1 MKYKLALLLTL
12 TMMMPTAT
20 TAFAAETNTE
30 TVEATESVSEE
41 NTSEESVSEE
51 STSEESSAD
60 TEESGIWQLTFDEAL
75 EMAEDNSSD
84 LNNVAEKAEY
94 LQDLKEDIWDITGSF
109 SVPSV
114 SYQQWVDDDVYS
126 IYSQIQ
132 SISSSMTQN
141 RYTEEITKLTLES
154 TVKSYFTS
162 ILSDESSLEV
172 AKKEAEVKKTQ
183 YLQGQT
189 KNKMGLISDY
199 DLRTLETDYKTA
211 VDNVETLE
219 RTIEEEYRSFN
230 QLLGISDDTEY
241 ELVYDIEYT
250 PYEMGQ
256 SMTQYIQNKLNTDYT
271 IKQLEQNVDDAEF
284 NKNYMS
290 MSSTNS
296 QSASNKYSY
305 EEAKS
310 TLKTAKE
317 DKELAI
323 QNAYNEVKE
332 LEDQYETA
340 QRNLET
346 AKSNLEL
353 AELNYSL
360 GRNTAL
366 DVTMAELDVEEAENT
381 LAQIVYSHDMKIYQL
396 ENTELL

>member
-30 TVEATESVSEE
+30 TAA
-41 NTSEESVSEE
+41 E
-51 STSEESSAD
+51 STSEEGTVS
-60 TEESGIWQLTFDEAL
+60 TEESGVWQLTYEEAL
-75 EMAEDNSSD
+75 ELAEDNSSD
-84 LNNVAEKAEY
+84 LDNVAEKAEY

-109 SVPSV
+109 SVPTV
-114 SYQQWVDDDVYS
+114 SYQQWVDDEVYS

-199 DLRTLETDYKTA
+199 NLRTLETDYKTA

-271 IKQLEQNVDDAEF
+271 IKQLEQDVDDAEF

-323 QNAYNEVKE
+323 QNAYNEVQE
-332 LEDQYETA
+332 LENQYETA

-366 DVTMAELDVEEAENT
+366 DVTKAELDVEEAENT
-381 LAQIVYSHDMKIYQL
+381 LAQIVYSHDMKVYQL

>member
-1 MKYKLALLLTL
+1 MKLNRNAAKERRFFMKYKLALLLTL
-12 TMMMPTAT
+12 AMMMPTAT
-20 TAFAAETNTE
+20 TAFAAETSTE
-30 TVEATESVSEE
+30 TATESNSEE
-41 NTSEESVSEE
+41 GTVS
-51 STSEESSAD
+51 
-60 TEESGIWQLTFDEAL
+60 TEESGVWQLTFEEAL
-75 EMAEDNSSD
+75 ELAEDNSSD
-84 LNNVAEKAEY
+84 LDNVAEKAEY

-109 SVPSV
+109 SVPTV
-114 SYQQWVDDDVYS
+114 SYQQWVDDEVYS

-323 QNAYNEVKE
+323 QNAYNEVQE
-332 LEDQYETA
+332 LENQYETA

-366 DVTMAELDVEEAENT
+366 DVTKAELDVEEAENT
-381 LAQIVYSHDMKIYQL
+381 LAQIVYSHDMKVYQL

>member
-20 TAFAAETNTE
+20 PAFAAETNTE
-30 TVEATESVSEE
+30 TAA
-41 NTSEESVSEE
+41 E
-51 STSEESSAD
+51 STSEEGTVS
-60 TEESGIWQLTFDEAL
+60 TEESGVWQLTYEEAL
-75 EMAEDNSSD
+75 ELAEDNSSD
-84 LNNVAEKAEY
+84 LDNVAEKAEY

-109 SVPSV
+109 SVPTV

-271 IKQLEQNVDDAEF
+271 IKQLEQDVDDAEF

-323 QNAYNEVKE
+323 QNVYNEVQE
-332 LEDQYETA
+332 LENQYETA

-366 DVTMAELDVEEAENT
+366 DVTKAELDVEEAENT
-381 LAQIVYSHDMKIYQL
+381 LAQIVYSHDIKVYQL

>member
-12 TMMMPTAT
+12 MMMMPTAT
-20 TAFAAETNTE
+20 TAFAAETSTE
-30 TVEATESVSEE
+30 TAA
-41 NTSEESVSEE
+41 E
-51 STSEESSAD
+51 STSEEGTVS
-60 TEESGIWQLTFDEAL
+60 TEESGVWQLTYEEAL
-75 EMAEDNSSD
+75 ELAEDNSSD
-84 LNNVAEKAEY
+84 LDNVAEKAEY

-109 SVPSV
+109 SVPTV
-114 SYQQWVDDDVYS
+114 SYQQWVDDEVYS

-141 RYTEEITKLTLES
+141 RYTEEIIKLTLES

-323 QNAYNEVKE
+323 QNAYNEVQE
-332 LEDQYETA
+332 LENQYETA

-366 DVTMAELDVEEAENT
+366 DVTKAELDVEEAENT
-381 LAQIVYSHDMKIYQL
+381 LAQIVYSHDMKVYQL

>member
-20 TAFAAETNTE
+20 TAFAAETSTE
-30 TVEATESVSEE
+30 TAA
-41 NTSEESVSEE
+41 E
-51 STSEESSAD
+51 STSEEGAVS
-60 TEESGIWQLTFDEAL
+60 TEESGVWQLTYEEAL
-75 EMAEDNSSD
+75 ELAEDNSSD
-84 LNNVAEKAEY
+84 LDNVAEKAEY

-109 SVPSV
+109 SVPTV
-114 SYQQWVDDDVYS
+114 SYQQWVDDEVYS

-141 RYTEEITKLTLES
+141 RYTEEITMLTLES

-199 DLRTLETDYKTA
+199 NLRTLETDYKTA

-323 QNAYNEVKE
+323 QNAYNEVQE
-332 LEDQYETA
+332 LENQYETA

-346 AKSNLEL
+346 TKSNLEL

-366 DVTMAELDVEEAENT
+366 DVTKAELDVEEAENT
-381 LAQIVYSHDMKIYQL
+381 LAQIVYSHDMKVYQL

>member
-20 TAFAAETNTE
+20 TAFAAETSTE
-30 TVEATESVSEE
+30 TAAESNSEE
-41 NTSEESVSEE
+41 GTVS
-51 STSEESSAD
+51 
-60 TEESGIWQLTFDEAL
+60 TEENGVWKLTFEEAL
-75 EMAEDNSSD
+75 ELAEDNSSD
-84 LNNVAEKAEY
+84 LDNVAEKAEY

-109 SVPSV
+109 SVPTV
-114 SYQQWVDDDVYS
+114 SYQQWVDDEVYS

-154 TVKSYFTS
+154 TVKSYFIS

-189 KNKMGLISDY
+189 KNKMGLIGDY

-323 QNAYNEVKE
+323 QNAYNEVQE
-332 LEDQYETA
+332 LENQYETA

-366 DVTMAELDVEEAENT
+366 DVTKAELDVEEAENT
-381 LAQIVYSHDMKIYQL
+381 LAQIVYSHDMKVYQL

>member
-1 MKYKLALLLTL
+1 MKLNRNAVKERRFFMKYKLALLLTL

-20 TAFAAETNTE
+20 TAFAAETSTE
-30 TVEATESVSEE
+30 TAA
-41 NTSEESVSEE
+41 E
-51 STSEESSAD
+51 STSEEGTVS
-60 TEESGIWQLTFDEAL
+60 TEESGVWQLTFEEAL
-75 EMAEDNSSD
+75 ELAEDNSSGLD
-84 LNNVAEKAEY
+84 NVAEKAEY

-109 SVPSV
+109 SVPTV
-114 SYQQWVDDDVYS
+114 SYQQWVDDEVYS

-323 QNAYNEVKE
+323 QNAYNEVQE
-332 LEDQYETA
+332 LENQYETA

-366 DVTMAELDVEEAENT
+366 DVTKAELDVEEAENT
-381 LAQIVYSHDMKIYQL
+381 LAQIVYSHDMKVYQL

>member
-1 MKYKLALLLTL
+1 MKLNRNAAKERRFFMKYKLALLLTL

-20 TAFAAETNTE
+20 TAFAAETSTE
-30 TVEATESVSEE
+30 TAAEG
-41 NTSEESVSEE
+41 TSEEGAVS
-51 STSEESSAD
+51 
-60 TEESGIWQLTFDEAL
+60 TEESGVWQLTYEEAL
-75 EMAEDNSSD
+75 ELAEDNSSD
-84 LNNVAEKAEY
+84 LDNVAEKAEY

-109 SVPSV
+109 SVPTV
-114 SYQQWVDDDVYS
+114 SYQQWVDDEVYS

-199 DLRTLETDYKTA
+199 NLRTLETDYKTA

-271 IKQLEQNVDDAEF
+271 IKQLEQDVDDAEF

-323 QNAYNEVKE
+323 QNAYNEVQE
-332 LEDQYETA
+332 LENQYETA

-366 DVTMAELDVEEAENT
+366 DVTKAELDVEEAENT
-381 LAQIVYSHDMKIYQL
+381 LAQIVYSHDMKVYQL

>member
-20 TAFAAETNTE
+20 PAFAAETNTE
-30 TVEATESVSEE
+30 TAA
-41 NTSEESVSEE
+41 E
-51 STSEESSAD
+51 STSEEGTVS
-60 TEESGIWQLTFDEAL
+60 TEESGVWQLTYEEAL
-75 EMAEDNSSD
+75 ELAEDNSSD
-84 LNNVAEKAEY
+84 LDNVAEKAEY

-109 SVPSV
+109 SVPTV

-323 QNAYNEVKE
+323 QNAYNEVQE
-332 LEDQYETA
+332 LENQYETA

-366 DVTMAELDVEEAENT
+366 DVTKAELDVEEAENT
-381 LAQIVYSHDMKIYQL
+381 LAQIVYSHNMKVYQL

>member
-20 TAFAAETNTE
+20 TVFAAETSTE
-30 TVEATESVSEE
+30 TT
-41 NTSEESVSEE
+41 TE
-51 STSEESSAD
+51 STSEEGAVS
-60 TEESGIWQLTFDEAL
+60 TEESGVWQLTFEEAL
-75 EMAEDNSSD
+75 ELAEDNSSD
-84 LNNVAEKAEY
+84 LDNVAEKAEY

-109 SVPSV
+109 SVPTV
-114 SYQQWVDDDVYS
+114 SYQQWVDDEVYS

-162 ILSDESSLEV
+162 ILSDESSLGV

-323 QNAYNEVKE
+323 QNAYNEVQE
-332 LEDQYETA
+332 LENQYETA

-366 DVTMAELDVEEAENT
+366 DVTKAELDVEEAENT
-381 LAQIVYSHDMKIYQL
+381 LAQIVYSHDMKVYQL

>member
-20 TAFAAETNTE
+20 TAFAAETSTE
-30 TVEATESVSEE
+30 TAA
-41 NTSEESVSEE
+41 E
-51 STSEESSAD
+51 STSEEGTVS
-60 TEESGIWQLTFDEAL
+60 TEESGVWQLTYEEAL
-75 EMAEDNSSD
+75 ELAEDNSSD
-84 LNNVAEKAEY
+84 LDNVAEKAEY

-109 SVPSV
+109 SVPTV
-114 SYQQWVDDDVYS
+114 SYQQWVDDEVYS

-132 SISSSMTQN
+132 SISSSMKQN

-323 QNAYNEVKE
+323 QNAYNEVQE
-332 LEDQYETA
+332 LENQYETA

-366 DVTMAELDVEEAENT
+366 DVTKAELDVEEAENT
-381 LAQIVYSHDMKIYQL
+381 LAQIVYSHDMKVYQL

>member
-1 MKYKLALLLTL
+1 MKLNRNAAKERRFFMKYKLALLLTL

-20 TAFAAETNTE
+20 TAFAAETSTE
-30 TVEATESVSEE
+30 TAA
-41 NTSEESVSEE
+41 E
-51 STSEESSAD
+51 STSEEGTVS
-60 TEESGIWQLTFDEAL
+60 TEESGVWQLTYEEAL
-75 EMAEDNSSD
+75 ELAEDNSSD
-84 LNNVAEKAEY
+84 LDNVAEKAEY

-109 SVPSV
+109 SVPTV
-114 SYQQWVDDDVYS
+114 SYQQWVDDEVYS

-310 TLKTAKE
+310 SLKTAKE

-323 QNAYNEVKE
+323 QNAYNEVQE
-332 LEDQYETA
+332 LENQYETA

-366 DVTMAELDVEEAENT
+366 DVTKAELDVEEAENT
-381 LAQIVYSHDMKIYQL
+381 LAQIVYSHDMKVYQL

>member
-20 TAFAAETNTE
+20 TAFAAETSTE
-30 TVEATESVSEE
+30 TAAESNSEE
-41 NTSEESVSEE
+41 GTVS
-51 STSEESSAD
+51 
-60 TEESGIWQLTFDEAL
+60 TEENGVWKLTFEEAL
-75 EMAEDNSSD
+75 ELAEDNSSD
-84 LNNVAEKAEY
+84 LDNVAEKAEY

-109 SVPSV
+109 SVPTV
-114 SYQQWVDDDVYS
+114 SYQQWVDDEVYS

-199 DLRTLETDYKTA
+199 DSRTLETDYKTA

-310 TLKTAKE
+310 TLRTAKE

-323 QNAYNEVKE
+323 QNAYNEVQE
-332 LEDQYETA
+332 LENQYETA

-366 DVTMAELDVEEAENT
+366 DVTKAELDVEEAENT
-381 LAQIVYSHDMKIYQL
+381 LAQIVYSHDMKVYQL

>member
-20 TAFAAETNTE
+20 TAFAAETSTE
-30 TVEATESVSEE
+30 TAA
-41 NTSEESVSEE
+41 E
-51 STSEESSAD
+51 STSEEGTAT
-60 TEESGIWQLTFDEAL
+60 TEESGVWQLTYEEAL
-75 EMAEDNSSD
+75 ELAEDNSSD
-84 LNNVAEKAEY
+84 LDNVAEKAEY

-109 SVPSV
+109 SVPTV
-114 SYQQWVDDDVYS
+114 SYQQWVDDEVYS

-323 QNAYNEVKE
+323 QNAYNEVQE
-332 LEDQYETA
+332 LENQYETA

-366 DVTMAELDVEEAENT
+366 DVTKAELDVEEAENT
-381 LAQIVYSHDMKIYQL
+381 LAQIVYSHDMKVYQL

>member
-12 TMMMPTAT
+12 AMMMPTAT
-20 TAFAAETNTE
+20 TAFAAETSTE
-30 TVEATESVSEE
+30 TAA
-41 NTSEESVSEE
+41 E
-51 STSEESSAD
+51 STSEEGTVS
-60 TEESGIWQLTFDEAL
+60 TEENGVWKLTFEEAL
-75 EMAEDNSSD
+75 ELAEDNSSD
-84 LNNVAEKAEY
+84 LDNVAEKAEY

-109 SVPSV
+109 SVPTV
-114 SYQQWVDDDVYS
+114 SYQQWVDDEVYS

-317 DKELAI
+317 DKELSI
-323 QNAYNEVKE
+323 QNAYNEVQE
-332 LEDQYETA
+332 LENQYETA

-366 DVTMAELDVEEAENT
+366 DVTKAELDVEETENT
-381 LAQIVYSHDMKIYQL
+381 LAQIVYSHDMKVYQL

>member
-1 MKYKLALLLTL
+1 MKLNRNAAKERRFFMKYKLALLLTL

-20 TAFAAETNTE
+20 TAFAAETSTE
-30 TVEATESVSEE
+30 TAA
-41 NTSEESVSEE
+41 E
-51 STSEESSAD
+51 STSEEGTVS
-60 TEESGIWQLTFDEAL
+60 TEESGVWQLTFEEAL
-75 EMAEDNSSD
+75 ELAEDNSSD
-84 LNNVAEKAEY
+84 LDNVAEKAEY

-109 SVPSV
+109 SVPTV

-132 SISSSMTQN
+132 SISSSMKQN

-172 AKKEAEVKKTQ
+172 AKKEVEVKKTQ

-323 QNAYNEVKE
+323 QNAYNEVQE
-332 LEDQYETA
+332 LENQYETA

-366 DVTMAELDVEEAENT
+366 DVTKAELDVEEAENT
-381 LAQIVYSHDMKIYQL
+381 LAQIVYSHDMKVYQL

>member
-20 TAFAAETNTE
+20 TAFAAETSTETAAESNSEEGTVNTE
-30 TVEATESVSEE
+30 E
-41 NTSEESVSEE
+41 NGV
-51 STSEESSAD
+51 
-60 TEESGIWQLTFDEAL
+60 WKLTFEEAL
-75 EMAEDNSSD
+75 ELAEDNSSD
-84 LNNVAEKAEY
+84 LDNVAEKAEY

-109 SVPSV
+109 SVPTV
-114 SYQQWVDDDVYS
+114 SYQQWVDDEVYS

-323 QNAYNEVKE
+323 QNAYNEVQE
-332 LEDQYETA
+332 LENQYETA

-366 DVTMAELDVEEAENT
+366 DVTKAELDVEEAENT
-381 LAQIVYSHDMKIYQL
+381 LAQIVYSHDMKVYQL

>member
-20 TAFAAETNTE
+20 TAFAAETSTE
-30 TVEATESVSEE
+30 TAAESASEE
-41 NTSEESVSEE
+41 GTVS
-51 STSEESSAD
+51 
-60 TEESGIWQLTFDEAL
+60 TEESGVWQLTFEEAL
-75 EMAEDNSSD
+75 ELAEDNSSD
-84 LNNVAEKAEY
+84 LDNVAEKAEY

-109 SVPSV
+109 SVPTV
-114 SYQQWVDDDVYS
+114 SYQQWVDDEVYS

-199 DLRTLETDYKTA
+199 NLRTLETDYKTA

-323 QNAYNEVKE
+323 QNAYNEVQE
-332 LEDQYETA
+332 LENQYETA

-366 DVTMAELDVEEAENT
+366 DVTKAELDVEEAENT
-381 LAQIVYSHDMKIYQL
+381 LAQIVYFHDMKVYQL

>member
-20 TAFAAETNTE
+20 TAFAAETSTE
-30 TVEATESVSEE
+30 TT
-41 NTSEESVSEE
+41 TE
-51 STSEESSAD
+51 STSEEGTVS
-60 TEESGIWQLTFDEAL
+60 TEESGVWQLTYEEAL
-75 EMAEDNSSD
+75 ELAEDNSSD
-84 LNNVAEKAEY
+84 LDNVAEKAEY

-109 SVPSV
+109 SVPTV
-114 SYQQWVDDDVYS
+114 SYQQWVDDEVYS

-199 DLRTLETDYKTA
+199 DLRTLETYYKTA

-323 QNAYNEVKE
+323 QNAYNEVQE
-332 LEDQYETA
+332 LENQYETA

-366 DVTMAELDVEEAENT
+366 DVTKAELDVEEAENT
-381 LAQIVYSHDMKIYQL
+381 LAQIVYSHDMKVYQL

>member
-20 TAFAAETNTE
+20 TAFAAETSTE
-30 TVEATESVSEE
+30 TAAEG
-41 NTSEESVSEE
+41 TSEEGAVS
-51 STSEESSAD
+51 
-60 TEESGIWQLTFDEAL
+60 TEESGVWQLTYEEAL
-75 EMAEDNSSD
+75 ELAEDNSSD
-84 LNNVAEKAEY
+84 LDNVAEKAEY

-109 SVPSV
+109 SVPTV
-114 SYQQWVDDDVYS
+114 SYQQWVDDEVYS

-199 DLRTLETDYKTA
+199 NLRTLETDYKTA

-271 IKQLEQNVDDAEF
+271 IKQLEQDVDDAEF

-323 QNAYNEVKE
+323 QNAYNEVQE
-332 LEDQYETA
+332 LENQYETA

-366 DVTMAELDVEEAENT
+366 DVTKAELDVEEAENT
-381 LAQIVYSHDMKIYQL
+381 LAQIVYSHDMKVYQL

>member
-20 TAFAAETNTE
+20 TAFAAETSTE
-30 TVEATESVSEE
+30 TAAESNSEE
-41 NTSEESVSEE
+41 GTVS
-51 STSEESSAD
+51 
-60 TEESGIWQLTFDEAL
+60 TEENGVWQLSFEEAL
-75 EMAEDNSSD
+75 ELAEDNSSD
-84 LNNVAEKAEY
+84 LDNVAEKAEY

-109 SVPSV
+109 SVPTV
-114 SYQQWVDDDVYS
+114 SYQQWVDDEVYS

-323 QNAYNEVKE
+323 QNAYNEVQE
-332 LEDQYETA
+332 LENQYETA

-366 DVTMAELDVEEAENT
+366 DVTKAELDVEEAENT
-381 LAQIVYSHDMKIYQL
+381 LAQIVYSHDMKVYQL

>member
-1 MKYKLALLLTL
+1 MKLNRNAAKERRFFMKYKLALLLTL
-12 TMMMPTAT
+12 AMMMPTAT
-20 TAFAAETNTE
+20 TAFAAETSTE
-30 TVEATESVSEE
+30 TAA
-41 NTSEESVSEE
+41 E
-51 STSEESSAD
+51 STSEEGTAT
-60 TEESGIWQLTFDEAL
+60 TEESGVWQLTYEEAL
-75 EMAEDNSSD
+75 ELAEDNSSD
-84 LNNVAEKAEY
+84 LDNVAEKAEY

-109 SVPSV
+109 SVPTV
-114 SYQQWVDDDVYS
+114 SYQQWVDDEVYS

-230 QLLGISDDTEY
+230 QLLGITDDTEY

-323 QNAYNEVKE
+323 QNAYNEVQE
-332 LEDQYETA
+332 LENQYETA
-340 QRNLET
+340 
-346 AKSNLEL
+346 
-353 AELNYSL
+353 
-360 GRNTAL
+360 
-366 DVTMAELDVEEAENT
+366 
-381 LAQIVYSHDMKIYQL
+381 
-396 ENTELL
+396 

>member
-30 TVEATESVSEE
+30 TAA
-41 NTSEESVSEE
+41 E
-51 STSEESSAD
+51 STSEEGTVS
-60 TEESGIWQLTFDEAL
+60 TEESGVWQLTFEEAL
-75 EMAEDNSSD
+75 ELAEDNSSD
-84 LNNVAEKAEY
+84 LDNVAEKAEY

-109 SVPSV
+109 SVPTV
-114 SYQQWVDDDVYS
+114 SYQQWVDDEVYS

-310 TLKTAKE
+310 TLKTANE

-323 QNAYNEVKE
+323 QNAYNEVQE
-332 LEDQYETA
+332 LENQYETA

-366 DVTMAELDVEEAENT
+366 DVTKAELDVEEAENT
-381 LAQIVYSHDMKIYQL
+381 LAQIVYSHNMKVYQL

>member
-12 TMMMPTAT
+12 AMMMTTAT
-20 TAFAAETNTE
+20 TAFAAETSTE
-30 TVEATESVSEE
+30 TAA
-41 NTSEESVSEE
+41 E
-51 STSEESSAD
+51 STSEEGTVS
-60 TEESGIWQLTFDEAL
+60 TEESGVWQLTYEEAL
-75 EMAEDNSSD
+75 ELAEDNSSD
-84 LNNVAEKAEY
+84 LDNVAEKAEY

-109 SVPSV
+109 SVPTV
-114 SYQQWVDDDVYS
+114 SYQQWVDDEVYS

-230 QLLGISDDTEY
+230 QLLGITDDTEY

-323 QNAYNEVKE
+323 QNAYNEVQE
-332 LEDQYETA
+332 LENQYETA

-366 DVTMAELDVEEAENT
+366 DVTKAELDVEEAENT
-381 LAQIVYSHDMKIYQL
+381 LAQIVYSHDMKVYQL

>member
-1 MKYKLALLLTL
+1 MKLNRNAAKERRFFMKYKLALLLTL

-20 TAFAAETNTE
+20 TAFAAETSTE
-30 TVEATESVSEE
+30 TAA
-41 NTSEESVSEE
+41 E
-51 STSEESSAD
+51 STSEEGTVS
-60 TEESGIWQLTFDEAL
+60 TEENGVWQLTFEEAL
-75 EMAEDNSSD
+75 ELAEDNSSD
-84 LNNVAEKAEY
+84 LDNVAEKAEY

-109 SVPSV
+109 SVPTV

-323 QNAYNEVKE
+323 QNAYNEVQE
-332 LEDQYETA
+332 LENQYETA

-366 DVTMAELDVEEAENT
+366 DVTKAELDVEEAENT
-381 LAQIVYSHDMKIYQL
+381 LAQIVYSHDMKVYQL

>member
-12 TMMMPTAT
+12 AMMMPTAT
-20 TAFAAETNTE
+20 TVFAAETSTE
-30 TVEATESVSEE
+30 TAA
-41 NTSEESVSEE
+41 E
-51 STSEESSAD
+51 STSEEGTVS
-60 TEESGIWQLTFDEAL
+60 TEESGVWQLTYEEAL
-75 EMAEDNSSD
+75 ELAEDNSSD
-84 LNNVAEKAEY
+84 LDNVAEKAEY

-109 SVPSV
+109 SVPTV
-114 SYQQWVDDDVYS
+114 SYQQWVDDEVYS

-141 RYTEEITKLTLES
+141 RYTEEITKLTLKS

-290 MSSTNS
+290 MTSTNS

-323 QNAYNEVKE
+323 QNAYNEVQE
-332 LEDQYETA
+332 LENQYETA

-366 DVTMAELDVEEAENT
+366 DVTKAELDVEEAENT
-381 LAQIVYSHDMKIYQL
+381 LAQIVYSHDMKVYQL

>member
-20 TAFAAETNTE
+20 TAFAAETSTE
-30 TVEATESVSEE
+30 TAA
-41 NTSEESVSEE
+41 E
-51 STSEESSAD
+51 STSEESTVS
-60 TEESGIWQLTFDEAL
+60 TEENGVWKLSFEEAL
-75 EMAEDNSSD
+75 ELAEDNSSD
-84 LNNVAEKAEY
+84 LDNVAEKAEY

-109 SVPSV
+109 SVPTV
-114 SYQQWVDDDVYS
+114 SYQQWVDDEVYS

-323 QNAYNEVKE
+323 QNAYNEVQE
-332 LEDQYETA
+332 LENQYETA

-366 DVTMAELDVEEAENT
+366 DVTKAELDVEEAENT
-381 LAQIVYSHDMKIYQL
+381 LAQIVYSHDMKVYQL

>member
-20 TAFAAETNTE
+20 TAFAAETSTE
-30 TVEATESVSEE
+30 TAA
-41 NTSEESVSEE
+41 E
-51 STSEESSAD
+51 STSEEGTVS
-60 TEESGIWQLTFDEAL
+60 TEESGVWQLTFEEAL
-75 EMAEDNSSD
+75 ELAEDNSSD
-84 LNNVAEKAEY
+84 LDNVAEKAEY

-109 SVPSV
+109 SVPTV

-132 SISSSMTQN
+132 SISSSMKQN

-323 QNAYNEVKE
+323 QNAYNEVQE
-332 LEDQYETA
+332 LEKQYETA

-366 DVTMAELDVEEAENT
+366 DVTKAELDVEEAENT
-381 LAQIVYSHDMKIYQL
+381 LAQIVYSHDMKVYQL

>member
-1 MKYKLALLLTL
+1 MKLNGNAAKERRFFMKYKLALLLTL

-20 TAFAAETNTE
+20 TAFAAETSTE
-30 TVEATESVSEE
+30 TAA
-41 NTSEESVSEE
+41 E
-51 STSEESSAD
+51 STSEEGTVS
-60 TEESGIWQLTFDEAL
+60 TEENGVWQLTFEEAL
-75 EMAEDNSSD
+75 ELAEDNSSD
-84 LNNVAEKAEY
+84 LDNVAEKAEY

-230 QLLGISDDTEY
+230 QQLGISDDTEY

-256 SMTQYIQNKLNTDYT
+256 SVTQYIQNKLNTDYT

-323 QNAYNEVKE
+323 QNAYNEVQE
-332 LEDQYETA
+332 LENQYETA

-360 GRNTAL
+360 SRNTAL
-366 DVTMAELDVEEAENT
+366 DVTKAELDVEEAENT
-381 LAQIVYSHDMKIYQL
+381 LAQIVYSHDMKVYQL

>member
-1 MKYKLALLLTL
+1 MKLNRNAAKERRFFMKYKLALLLTL

-20 TAFAAETNTE
+20 TAFAAETSTE
-30 TVEATESVSEE
+30 TAA
-41 NTSEESVSEE
+41 E
-51 STSEESSAD
+51 STSEEGAVS
-60 TEESGIWQLTFDEAL
+60 TEESGVWQLTFEEAL
-75 EMAEDNSSD
+75 ELAEDNSSD
-84 LNNVAEKAEY
+84 LDNVAEKAEY

-109 SVPSV
+109 SVPTV
-114 SYQQWVDDDVYS
+114 SYQQWVDDEVYS

-323 QNAYNEVKE
+323 QNAYNEVQE
-332 LEDQYETA
+332 LENQYETA

-366 DVTMAELDVEEAENT
+366 DVTKAELDVEEAENT
-381 LAQIVYSHDMKIYQL
+381 LAQIVYSHDMKVYQL

>member
-30 TVEATESVSEE
+30 TAA
-41 NTSEESVSEE
+41 E
-51 STSEESSAD
+51 STSEEGTVS
-60 TEESGIWQLTFDEAL
+60 TEESGVWQLTFEEAL
-75 EMAEDNSSD
+75 ELAEDNSSD
-84 LNNVAEKAEY
+84 LDNVAEKAEY

-109 SVPSV
+109 SVPTV
-114 SYQQWVDDDVYS
+114 SYQQWVDDEVYS

-199 DLRTLETDYKTA
+199 NLRTLETDYKTA

-271 IKQLEQNVDDAEF
+271 IKQLEQDVDDAEF

-323 QNAYNEVKE
+323 QNAYNEVQE
-332 LEDQYETA
+332 LENQYETA

-366 DVTMAELDVEEAENT
+366 DVTKAELDVEEAENT
-381 LAQIVYSHDMKIYQL
+381 LAQIVYSHDMKVYQL

>member
-1 MKYKLALLLTL
+1 MKLNRNAAKERRFFMKYKLALLLTL

-20 TAFAAETNTE
+20 TAFAAETSTE
-30 TVEATESVSEE
+30 TAA
-41 NTSEESVSEE
+41 E
-51 STSEESSAD
+51 STSEEGTVS
-60 TEESGIWQLTFDEAL
+60 TEESGVWQLTYEEAL
-75 EMAEDNSSD
+75 ELAEDNSSD
-84 LNNVAEKAEY
+84 LDNVAEKAEY

-109 SVPSV
+109 SVPTV

-132 SISSSMTQN
+132 SINSSMTQN

-323 QNAYNEVKE
+323 QNAYNEVQE
-332 LEDQYETA
+332 LENQYETA

-366 DVTMAELDVEEAENT
+366 DVTKAELDVEEAENT
-381 LAQIVYSHDMKIYQL
+381 LAQIVYSHDMKVYQL

>member
-1 MKYKLALLLTL
+1 MKLNRNAAKERRFFMKYKLALLLTL

-20 TAFAAETNTE
+20 TAFAAETSTE
-30 TVEATESVSEE
+30 TAA
-41 NTSEESVSEE
+41 E
-51 STSEESSAD
+51 STSEEGTVS
-60 TEESGIWQLTFDEAL
+60 TEENGVWQLTFEEAL
-75 EMAEDNSSD
+75 ELAEDNSSD
-84 LNNVAEKAEY
+84 LDNVAEKAEY

-323 QNAYNEVKE
+323 QNAYNEVQE
-332 LEDQYETA
+332 LENQYETA

-366 DVTMAELDVEEAENT
+366 DVTKAELDVEEAENT
-381 LAQIVYSHDMKIYQL
+381 LAQIVYSHDMKVYQL

>member
-20 TAFAAETNTE
+20 TAFAAETSTE
-30 TVEATESVSEE
+30 TAA
-41 NTSEESVSEE
+41 E
-51 STSEESSAD
+51 STSEEGTVS
-60 TEESGIWQLTFDEAL
+60 TEENGVWQLTYEEAL
-75 EMAEDNSSD
+75 ELAEDNSSD
-84 LNNVAEKAEY
+84 LDNVAEKAEY

-109 SVPSV
+109 SVSTV
-114 SYQQWVDDDVYS
+114 SYQQWVDDEVYS

-199 DLRTLETDYKTA
+199 NLRTLETDYKTA

-256 SMTQYIQNKLNTDYT
+256 SMTQYIQNKLNTEYT

-323 QNAYNEVKE
+323 QNAYNEVQE
-332 LEDQYETA
+332 LENQYETA

-366 DVTMAELDVEEAENT
+366 DVTKAELDVEEAENT
-381 LAQIVYSHDMKIYQL
+381 LAQIVYSHDMKVYQL

>member
-1 MKYKLALLLTL
+1 MKLNRNAAKERRFFMKYKLALLLTL

-20 TAFAAETNTE
+20 TVFAAETSTE
-30 TVEATESVSEE
+30 TT
-41 NTSEESVSEE
+41 TE
-51 STSEESSAD
+51 STSEEGAVS
-60 TEESGIWQLTFDEAL
+60 TEESGVWQLTFEEAL
-75 EMAEDNSSD
+75 ELAEDNSSD
-84 LNNVAEKAEY
+84 LDNVAEKAEY

-109 SVPSV
+109 SVPTV
-114 SYQQWVDDDVYS
+114 SYQQWVDDEVYS

-323 QNAYNEVKE
+323 QNAYNEVQE
-332 LEDQYETA
+332 LENQYETA

-366 DVTMAELDVEEAENT
+366 DVTKAELDVEEAENT
-381 LAQIVYSHDMKIYQL
+381 LAQIVYSHDMKVYQL

>member
-1 MKYKLALLLTL
+1 M
-12 TMMMPTAT
+12 
-20 TAFAAETNTE
+20 
-30 TVEATESVSEE
+30 
-41 NTSEESVSEE
+41 
-51 STSEESSAD
+51 
-60 TEESGIWQLTFDEAL
+60 
-75 EMAEDNSSD
+75 
-84 LNNVAEKAEY
+84 
-94 LQDLKEDIWDITGSF
+94 
-109 SVPSV
+109 
-114 SYQQWVDDDVYS
+114 
-126 IYSQIQ
+126 
-132 SISSSMTQN
+132 
-141 RYTEEITKLTLES
+141 
-154 TVKSYFTS
+154 
-162 ILSDESSLEV
+162 
-172 AKKEAEVKKTQ
+172 KKTQ

-219 RTIEEEYRSFN
+219 RAIEEEYRSFN

-241 ELVYDIEYT
+241 ELVYDVEYT

-323 QNAYNEVKE
+323 QNAYNEVQE

-366 DVTMAELDVEEAENT
+366 DVTMAELNVEEAENT

>member
-20 TAFAAETNTE
+20 TAFAAETSTE
-30 TVEATESVSEE
+30 TAAESASEE
-41 NTSEESVSEE
+41 GTVS
-51 STSEESSAD
+51 
-60 TEESGIWQLTFDEAL
+60 TEESGVWQLTFEEAL
-75 EMAEDNSSD
+75 ELAEDNSSD
-84 LNNVAEKAEY
+84 LDNVAEKAEY

-109 SVPSV
+109 SVPTV
-114 SYQQWVDDDVYS
+114 SYQQWVDDEVYS

-323 QNAYNEVKE
+323 QNAYNEVQE
-332 LEDQYETA
+332 LENQYETA

-366 DVTMAELDVEEAENT
+366 DVTKAELDVEEAENT
-381 LAQIVYSHDMKIYQL
+381 LAQIVYFHDMKVYQL